1 LAQAI
6 LGSELVPICQ
16 RVNPPT
22 EGGVFSSGFLER
34 PEADAMGNAMKWKA
48 PGHNKSKEGT
58 TLVELHIGH
67 MRDAHDIIGV
77 QSQLIQG
84 VSPAVLVPKYAV
96 SRACC
101 CPMCWV
107 SIPSGFSAIVT
118 RWGRDVEGSE
128 EDGTWE
134 PGCHWFF
141 PCNRIARLVS
151 RQYMIFDT
159 PVRDCKTKDNITVNI
174 DVLIVFKIAEARTFA
189 YGIGP
194 EKLDDL
200 LRASQE
206 EVLRQM
212 AGDIEVK
219 DIYDLFG
226 TEKTKDYVLKMNESF
241 KEHGVEILSF
251 TVRDVRI
258 PDPMAKDFEDRT
270 LYESKTIEAE
280 MKQQSDTLNLNNEEE
295 LSKQKEVCDNNR
307 MAAEA
312 VHVTRKAEITKDV
325 REVTAQ
331 MEKKIAMAGGE
342 REAQLADI
350 ETNNALEVSKVVAEQ
365 QLMEAD
371 MKLDIQAKT
380 GKLEAEAEANE
391 RRKESEGHLET
402 AKKVSQ
408 GKQAYAAAER
418 AAASAFAA
426 RRAQEQELKKL
437 FILEKLSENDQI
449 TVVTSLENN
458 TGLAPG
464 NSLVSQITQQ
474 GMEAFRMTLAGIT
487 SEGATKLGMGKQMA
501 GGLVRP
507 MPQQTM
513 AGGSPTRR

>member
-1 LAQAI
+1 M
-6 LGSELVPICQ
+6 
-16 RVNPPT
+16 NP
-22 EGGVFSSGFLER
+22 
-34 PEADAMGNAMKWKA
+34 GNKV
-48 PGHNKSKEGT
+48 KEGT
-58 TLVELHIGH
+58 ALTELHIGH
-67 MRDAHDIIGV
+67 LRDAHDVIGV
-77 QSQLIQG
+77 QPQQFTPI
-84 VSPAVLVPKYAV
+84 VLVPKHQV
-96 SRACC
+96 SRICC
-101 CPMCWV
+101 APMCWI
-107 SIPSGFSAIVT
+107 SIPHGFSAIVT
-118 RWGRDVEGSE
+118 RWGKDVEGAE
-128 EDGTWE
+128 EDGTWSD
-134 PGCHWFF
+134 GFHWFC
-141 PCNRIARLVS
+141 PCNRVARLVS

-174 DVLIVFKIAEARTFA
+174 DVLIVFKVTEARTFV

-226 TEKTKDYVLKMNESF
+226 TEKTKGYVESMNASF

-295 LSKQKEVCDNNR
+295 LSKTKEVCDNSR

-325 REVTAQ
+325 REVGAQ
-331 MEKKIAMAGGE
+331 MEKKIGMAAAE
-342 REAQLADI
+342 REAQIADL
-350 ETNNALEVSKVVAEQ
+350 ETNNSLECAKISTEQ
-365 QLMEAD
+365 MLIEKD
-371 MKLDIQAKT
+371 TSLEIKAKT
-380 GKLEAEAEANE
+380 GKKSAEAEANE
-391 RRKESEGHLET
+391 KNRESDGLVEA
-402 AKKVSQ
+402 AKMISQ
-408 GKQAYAAAER
+408 GKQAQAAAER

-426 RRAQEQELKKL
+426 RRAQEQEIAKL
-437 FILEKLSENDQI
+437 MILEKLSENDMI

-458 TGLAPG
+458 TGLAPN
-464 NSLVSQITQQ
+464 NSLVTQITQQ
-474 GMEAFRMTLAGIT
+474 GMEAFRMKLAEMT
-487 SEGATKLGMGKQMA
+487 SGSAATLGMGKQMA

-507 MPQQTM
+507 MPQQQM
-513 AGGSPTRR
+513 GSPDARR